1 VPDGWEEV
9 LTDSVGEWGL
19 AYLLGR
25 RLEAGQA
32 AAVASGWDGDR
43 MRLIRDRTD
52 PGRWALAWRL
62 RARTVEARRTIEEVM
77 QRELPTLLVRLAPPG
92 VPTLTWVASGRTL
105 EVRAGWPP
113 ASSNSAVAVP
123 RR

>member
-52 PGRWALAWRL
+52 PDRWALAWRL

-92 VPTLTWVASGRTL
+92 VPTFTWVASGRTL
-105 EVRAGWPP
+105 EVRATWPEVKR
-113 ASSNSAVAVP
+113 SP
-123 RR
+123 RSPS